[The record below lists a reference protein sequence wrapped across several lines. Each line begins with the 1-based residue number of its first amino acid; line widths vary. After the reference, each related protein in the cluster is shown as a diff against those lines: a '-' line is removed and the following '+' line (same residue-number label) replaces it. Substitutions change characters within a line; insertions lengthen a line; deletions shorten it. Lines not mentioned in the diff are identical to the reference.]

1 MKSRGSSTDRAAE
14 ARKRLAAA
22 LEALPELDRL
32 VLSLR
37 LLDGLSVLEAAG
49 ALQVTTHEVERRM
62 EAASR
67 ALSRQLGL
75 RRTARRVA

>member
-1 MKSRGSSTDRAAE
+1 MTSRVGSADRVAE

-22 LEALPELDRL
+22 LDALPELDRL

-37 LLDGLSVLEAAG
+37 LLDGLSALEVAG
-49 ALQVTTHEVERRM
+49 ALHVPAPEVERRTL
-62 EAASR
+62 AASR
-67 ALSRQLGL
+67 VLARQLGV